1 MAALLDFSKGRS
13 MQPRTTRTATIAAA
27 LVVAAGIGAGGG
39 AATYA
44 ALSDE
49 GTRTVIS
56 SPATVESPQPAAS
69 TSESN
74 SVSEVY
80 EQTYKSVV
88 EITSISGQSTPFGGE
103 ERAQGQGSGFV
114 YDDEGHIVTNQ
125 HVVDGADT
133 VSVRLWDGST
143 YDGTVV
149 GSDPSTDLAVI
160 KVDAPA
166 NVLQPLALGNS
177 DDLTV
182 GETVVALGSPFGLE
196 GTVTSGIVSALHRQ
210 MTAPNNFTINDS
222 IQTDAAINHGNS
234 GGPLVNGAGEVVGVN
249 AQIESESGGSDGIGF
264 AIPSKTVESIVP
276 QIIANGSVEH
286 AYLGV
291 GVAELSQSVAEEL
304 GVPAGV
310 ALTDVRQGSPAAEA
324 GLEAATGSA
333 TVDGQSYPTGGDVIT
348 ALDGNAVKTGAEL
361 QNAVDA
367 KRPGDSI
374 SITYTRDGQSQT
386 VEITLGTRP
395 A

>member
-1 MAALLDFSKGRS
+1 MK
-13 MQPRTTRTATIAAA
+13 PRTTRTATIAAA
-27 LVVAAGIGAGGG
+27 LVVAAGVGAGGG

-49 GTRTVIS
+49 GTRTIIRPS
-56 SPATVESPQPAAS
+56 AATQTAEPAAS
-69 TSESN
+69 TSESM
-74 SVSEVY
+74 SVSEIY
-80 EQTYKSVV
+80 EQTSKSVV
-88 EITSISGQSTPFGGE
+88 EITSISSESTPFGQE
-103 ERAQGQGSGFV
+103 EQAKGQGSGFV
-114 YDDEGHIVTNQ
+114 FDAEGHIVTNQ
-125 HVVDGADT
+125 HVVDGVQT
-133 VSVRLWDGST
+133 VSVRFWDGST

-149 GSDPSTDLAVI
+149 GSDPSTDLAVV

-182 GETVVALGSPFGLE
+182 GEPVVALGSPFGLE

-264 AIPSKTVESIVP
+264 AIPSKTIESIVP
-276 QIIANGSVEH
+276 QIIADGSVEH

-291 GVAELSQSVAEEL
+291 GVAEINQSVAEEL
-304 GVPAGV
+304 GIPAGV
-310 ALTDVRQGSPAAEA
+310 ELTDVRDGGPAAEA
-324 GLEAATGSA
+324 GLQAAEGSA

-348 ALDGNAVKTGAEL
+348 AVDGKAIATGAEL

-367 KRPGDSI
+367 KKPGDSI
-374 SITYTRDGQSQT
+374 SLTYTRDGQSHT
-386 VEITLGTRP
+386 VDITLATRP

>member
-1 MAALLDFSKGRS
+1 MKS
-13 MQPRTTRTATIAAA
+13 RTTRTVTLTAA
-27 LVVAAGIGAGGG
+27 LVTAAAIGAGGG

-44 ALSDE
+44 ALSSDG
-49 GTRTVIS
+49 GTRTVIR
-56 SPATVESPQPAAS
+56 PAAAQSTAVPAAS
-69 TSESN
+69 TSESL
-74 SVSEVY
+74 SVSEIY
-80 EQTYKSVV
+80 EKTYKSVV
-88 EITSISGQSTPFGGE
+88 EITVASSQSTPSGE
-103 ERAQGQGSGFV
+103 EQQAQGQGSGFV
-114 YDDEGHIVTNQ
+114 YDAQGHVVTNQ
-125 HVVDGADT
+125 HVVDGAET

-143 YDGTVV
+143 YDATVV

-166 NVLQPLALGNS
+166 NVLEALSLGDSNE
-177 DDLTV
+177 LTV
-182 GETVVALGSPFGLE
+182 GENVVAFGSPFGLE

-210 MTAPNNFTINDS
+210 MTAPNDFTINDS

-264 AIPSKTVESIVP
+264 AIPSSTIKTIVP
-276 QIIANGSVEH
+276 QIIADGSVEH

-291 GVAELSQSVAEEL
+291 GVATINNSVAEEL
-304 GVPAGV
+304 GVPVGV
-310 ALTDVRQGSPAAEA
+310 ELTDVREGGPAAAA
-324 GLEAATGSA
+324 GFQAASGSA
-333 TVDGQSYPTGGDVIT
+333 TIDGQSFPTGGDVIT
-348 ALDGNAVKTGAEL
+348 EVDGKAITTGAEL

-367 KRPGDSI
+367 KKPGDSI
-374 SITYTRDGQSQT
+374 SITYTRDGESHT

>member
-1 MAALLDFSKGRS
+1 MK
-13 MQPRTTRTATIAAA
+13 PRTTRTVTLTAA
-27 LVVAAGIGAGGG
+27 LVAAAGIGAGGG

-44 ALSDE
+44 ALSSDG
-49 GTRTVIS
+49 GTRTVIR
-56 SPATVESPQPAAS
+56 PAAAQSTAVPAAS
-69 TSESN
+69 TSESL
-74 SVSEVY
+74 SVSEIY
-80 EQTYKSVV
+80 EKTYKSVV
-88 EITSISGQSTPFGGE
+88 EITVASSQPTPTGE
-103 ERAQGQGSGFV
+103 EQQAQGQGSGFV
-114 YDDEGHIVTNQ
+114 YDGEGHVVTNQ
-125 HVVDGADT
+125 HVVDGAET

-143 YDGTVV
+143 YDATVV

-166 NVLQPLALGNS
+166 SVLEPLSLGDSNE
-177 DDLTV
+177 LTV
-182 GETVVALGSPFGLE
+182 GENVVAFGSPFGLE

-210 MTAPNNFTINDS
+210 MTAPNDFTINDS

-264 AIPSKTVESIVP
+264 AIPSSTIETIVP
-276 QIIANGSVEH
+276 QIIADGSVEH

-291 GVAELSQSVAEEL
+291 GVATINNSVAEEL
-304 GVPAGV
+304 GVPVGV
-310 ALTDVRQGSPAAEA
+310 ELTDVREGGPAAEA
-324 GLEAATGSA
+324 GFRAATGSA
-333 TVDGQSYPTGGDVIT
+333 TVDGQSFPTGGDVIT
-348 ALDGNAVKTGAEL
+348 EVDGQAITTGAEL

-367 KRPGDSI
+367 KKPGDSI
-374 SITYTRDGQSQT
+374 SITYTRDGESHT